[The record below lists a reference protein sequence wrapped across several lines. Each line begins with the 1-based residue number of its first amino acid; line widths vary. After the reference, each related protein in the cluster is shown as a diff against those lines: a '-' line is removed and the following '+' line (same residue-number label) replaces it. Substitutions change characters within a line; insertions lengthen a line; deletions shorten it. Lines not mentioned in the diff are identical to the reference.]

1 MSEEELYLIQSKHP
15 HSLDDID
22 IKATHETLFSAH
34 PAEFHIIGESHAV
47 SVPALP
53 FYEIFSCQ
61 PIRTEQASDTTINTI
76 ELCVDTRLS
85 TVYTLGDEHT
95 SIQTTVRIEPFESF
109 LDVGSFTI
117 VYKFEFSSL
126 TAMWSCPHESHQEGE
141 HCVFHMTPEE
151 RRHHDITP
159 QDIHAT
165 LLSELEAEA
174 NDKKEFI
181 GAHIPYLDL
190 DYIDVE
196 TDNQYPLDFRHTTI
210 KNGISAA
217 HARFEERV
225 DLRNSTVGGLHA
237 PNCEFEDGL
246 LASKAVFTDV
256 VTLSETVFNGD
267 TVDFTDTTFEQSL
280 VCEEIT
286 VAVDLFFEHAEFNGR
301 VSFDGAWFAEQAST
315 IDDNTIFNHAIF
327 HDIASFKHTSFYYT
341 AFQDVTFYDMTTFK
355 QATANGTIRLN
366 GSTFHAAADF
376 DELHCEEDISF
387 GDVVFHGKAFFRGVS
402 VIGGADVLAD
412 DFSLANTRFN
422 AETTFERGTFGFTNA
437 EDAKFNACVNFE
449 RSTFSDDAD
458 FVNTTFADTADF
470 DEVIFDGD
478 VAFTNTTFDADAVF
492 RGAEFNGGTNYIESD
507 AGTIMQPDRGWGHFD
522 FTQATVGDV
531 LLTAADQVDRRELLD
546 YFRFCDTTFDTFDFS
561 QHLEYLD
568 RNNWVL
574 HTFAHPE
581 TEFTPALELTPAR
594 IEKTYLKA
602 KSSAS
607 AQSNIKAAGEFRV
620 KRQQYARRKFTQI
633 AADSAEPIR
642 TRIRNGL
649 RTAENLFLEFSCGY
663 GLRLYRITTVFI
675 LVPLIAAI
683 LFTFAGPLFETSAGQ
698 ASLSQALNATGTR
711 TLLLNVYFSYIT
723 FLTIGYG
730 GIGPLGLGARFL
742 AAILVYLNVI
752 LAGLFIYSLIKRS
765 EI

>member
-1 MSEEELYLIQSKHP
+1 MNCQYT
-15 HSLDDID
+15 
-22 IKATHETLFSAH
+22 ATPEKN
-34 PAEFHIIGESHAV
+34 
-47 SVPALP
+47 
-53 FYEIFSCQ
+53 
-61 PIRTEQASDTTINTI
+61 R
-76 ELCVDTRLS
+76 
-85 TVYTLGDEHT
+85 
-95 SIQTTVRIEPFESF
+95 
-109 LDVGSFTI
+109 
-117 VYKFEFSSL
+117 FSSL

-246 LASKAVFTDV
+246 LASKTVFTDV

-341 AFQDVTFYDMTTFK
+341 AFQDVTFYDMTTFE

-507 AGTIMQPDRGWGHFD
+507 AVFNNVTFTQKADFSDTDIVSIEFNRTEFQSDVDFTDAEITETFIIENPVFVDDPYLDFTDATIEEGTIMQPNRGWGHFD

>member
-1 MSEEELYLIQSKHP
+1 MNCQYT
-15 HSLDDID
+15 
-22 IKATHETLFSAH
+22 ATPEKS
-34 PAEFHIIGESHAV
+34 
-47 SVPALP
+47 
-53 FYEIFSCQ
+53 Q
-61 PIRTEQASDTTINTI
+61 
-76 ELCVDTRLS
+76 
-85 TVYTLGDEHT
+85 
-95 SIQTTVRIEPFESF
+95 
-109 LDVGSFTI
+109 
-117 VYKFEFSSL
+117 FSSL

-507 AGTIMQPDRGWGHFD
+507 AVFNNVTFTQKADFSDTDIVSIEFNRTEFQSDVDFTDAEITETFIIENPVFVDDPYLDFTDATIEEGTIMQPDRGWGHFD

-698 ASLSQALNATGTR
+698 ASLSQALNATSTR

>member
-1 MSEEELYLIQSKHP
+1 MNCQYT
-15 HSLDDID
+15 
-22 IKATHETLFSAH
+22 ATPEKN
-34 PAEFHIIGESHAV
+34 
-47 SVPALP
+47 
-53 FYEIFSCQ
+53 Q
-61 PIRTEQASDTTINTI
+61 
-76 ELCVDTRLS
+76 
-85 TVYTLGDEHT
+85 
-95 SIQTTVRIEPFESF
+95 
-109 LDVGSFTI
+109 
-117 VYKFEFSSL
+117 FSSL

-286 VAVDLFFEHAEFNGR
+286 VAVDMFFEHAEFNGR

-341 AFQDVTFYDMTTFK
+341 AFQDVTFYDMTTFE

-507 AGTIMQPDRGWGHFD
+507 AVFKNVTFTQKADFSDTDIVSIEFNRTEFQSDVDFTDAEITETFIIENPVFVDDPYLDFTDATIEEGTIMQPDRGWGHFD

>member
-1 MSEEELYLIQSKHP
+1 MN
-15 HSLDDID
+15 
-22 IKATHETLFSAH
+22 
-34 PAEFHIIGESHAV
+34 
-47 SVPALP
+47 
-53 FYEIFSCQ
+53 CQ
-61 PIRTEQASDTTINTI
+61 Y
-76 ELCVDTRLS
+76 
-85 TVYTLGDEHT
+85 TVTPDEN
-95 SIQTTVRIEPFESF
+95 Q
-109 LDVGSFTI
+109 
-117 VYKFEFSSL
+117 FSSL
-126 TAMWSCPHESHQEGE
+126 TATWSCPHESHPEDDR
-141 HCVFHMTPEE
+141 CLFHMTPEE

-159 QDIHAT
+159 QDVHST

-210 KNGISAA
+210 ENGISAA

-225 DLRNSTVGGLHA
+225 DLRNSTVNGLDA

-246 LASKAVFTDV
+246 LAAEAVFTDV
-256 VTLSETVFNGD
+256 VTLSETVFTGD
-267 TVDFTDTTFEQSL
+267 MVDCVETTFEQSL

-286 VAVDLFFEHAEFNGR
+286 VAVDVSFENAAFNGP
-301 VSFDGAWFAEQAST
+301 VSFDGARFAEQAST
-315 IDDNTIFNHAIF
+315 VDENIIFNHATF
-327 HDIASFKHTSFYYT
+327 HNIASFRHTSFYHT
-341 AFQDVTFYDMTTFK
+341 SFQDVTFHDTADFEH
-355 QATANGTIRLN
+355 ATANGTIRLD
-366 GSTFHAAADF
+366 GATFHADADF
-376 DELHCEEDISF
+376 DELRCEKDISF
-387 GDVVFHGKAFFRGVS
+387 SDAVFHGEASFRGVS

-412 DFSLANTRFN
+412 DFSLVNTRFT
-422 AETTFERGTFGFTNA
+422 ARATFEQGTFGFTNA
-437 EDAKFNACVNFE
+437 EGAEFNTCVSFE
-449 RSTFSDDAD
+449 RSTFTDDAAFID
-458 FVNTTFADTADF
+458 VTFGDTADF

-478 VAFTNTTFDADAVF
+478 VTFTDSVFSANAVF
-492 RGAEFNGGTNYIESD
+492 RGAEFNGGTNYLASD
-507 AGTIMQPDRGWGHFD
+507 AVFTDVIFTQTADFSDTDIVSVEFQTTEFRAAVDFTNAEITETLIIETPTFINDPYLDFTDATIEEGTIMQPEHGWGYFD
-522 FTQATVGDV
+522 FTQATIGDV
-531 LLTAADQVDRRELLD
+531 LLTAANPADRRELLD

-574 HTFAHPE
+574 HNFAQPE
-581 TEFTPALELTPAR
+581 TEFTPAVELTPAHV
-594 IEKTYLKA
+594 EKTYLKA

-607 AQSNIKAAGEFRV
+607 EQSNIKAAGEFRV
-620 KRQQYARRKFTQI
+620 KRQQHARRKFAQI
-633 AADSAEPIR
+633 ATDSTEPIR
-642 TRIRNGL
+642 TRIKNGL

-675 LVPLIAAI
+675 LFPLIAAI
-683 LFTFAGPLFETSAGQ
+683 LFAFGGPLFETGAGQ
-698 ASLSQALNATGTR
+698 TSLSQILGEIVIDTEAQTGTR
-711 TLLLNVYFSYIT
+711 TFLLNVYFAYIT

>member
-1 MSEEELYLIQSKHP
+1 MNCQYT
-15 HSLDDID
+15 
-22 IKATHETLFSAH
+22 ATPEKS
-34 PAEFHIIGESHAV
+34 
-47 SVPALP
+47 
-53 FYEIFSCQ
+53 Q
-61 PIRTEQASDTTINTI
+61 
-76 ELCVDTRLS
+76 
-85 TVYTLGDEHT
+85 
-95 SIQTTVRIEPFESF
+95 
-109 LDVGSFTI
+109 
-117 VYKFEFSSL
+117 FSSL

-507 AGTIMQPDRGWGHFD
+507 AVFKNVTFTQKADFSDTDIVSIEFNRTEFQSDVDFTDAEITETFIIENPVFVDDPYLDFTDATIEEGTIMQPDRGWGHFD

>member
-1 MSEEELYLIQSKHP
+1 MNCQYT
-15 HSLDDID
+15 
-22 IKATHETLFSAH
+22 ATPEKN
-34 PAEFHIIGESHAV
+34 
-47 SVPALP
+47 
-53 FYEIFSCQ
+53 Q
-61 PIRTEQASDTTINTI
+61 
-76 ELCVDTRLS
+76 
-85 TVYTLGDEHT
+85 
-95 SIQTTVRIEPFESF
+95 
-109 LDVGSFTI
+109 
-117 VYKFEFSSL
+117 FSSL

-246 LASKAVFTDV
+246 LASKTVFTDV

-341 AFQDVTFYDMTTFK
+341 AFQDVTFHDMTTFK

-507 AGTIMQPDRGWGHFD
+507 AVFNNVTFTQKADFSDTDIVSIEFNRTEFQSDVDFTDAEITETFIIENPVFVDDPYLDFTDATIEEGTIMQPNRGWGHFD

>member
-1 MSEEELYLIQSKHP
+1 
-15 HSLDDID
+15 
-22 IKATHETLFSAH
+22 
-34 PAEFHIIGESHAV
+34 
-47 SVPALP
+47 
-53 FYEIFSCQ
+53 
-61 PIRTEQASDTTINTI
+61 
-76 ELCVDTRLS
+76 
-85 TVYTLGDEHT
+85 
-95 SIQTTVRIEPFESF
+95 
-109 LDVGSFTI
+109 
-117 VYKFEFSSL
+117 
-126 TAMWSCPHESHQEGE
+126 
-141 HCVFHMTPEE
+141 MTPEE

-507 AGTIMQPDRGWGHFD
+507 AVFNNVTFTQKADFSDTDIVSIEFNRTEFQSDVDFTDAEITETFIIENPVFVDDPYLDFTDATIEEGTIMQPDRGWGHFD

-698 ASLSQALNATGTR
+698 ASLSQALNATSTR

>member
-1 MSEEELYLIQSKHP
+1 MNCQYT
-15 HSLDDID
+15 
-22 IKATHETLFSAH
+22 ATPEKS
-34 PAEFHIIGESHAV
+34 
-47 SVPALP
+47 
-53 FYEIFSCQ
+53 Q
-61 PIRTEQASDTTINTI
+61 
-76 ELCVDTRLS
+76 
-85 TVYTLGDEHT
+85 
-95 SIQTTVRIEPFESF
+95 
-109 LDVGSFTI
+109 
-117 VYKFEFSSL
+117 FSSL

-341 AFQDVTFYDMTTFK
+341 AFQDVTFYDMTTFE

-507 AGTIMQPDRGWGHFD
+507 AVFKNVTFTQKADFSDTDIVSIEFNRTEFQSDVDFTDAEITETFIIENPVFVDDPYLDFTDATIEEGTIMQPDRGWGHFD

>member
-1 MSEEELYLIQSKHP
+1 MNCQYT
-15 HSLDDID
+15 
-22 IKATHETLFSAH
+22 ATPEKS
-34 PAEFHIIGESHAV
+34 
-47 SVPALP
+47 
-53 FYEIFSCQ
+53 Q
-61 PIRTEQASDTTINTI
+61 
-76 ELCVDTRLS
+76 
-85 TVYTLGDEHT
+85 
-95 SIQTTVRIEPFESF
+95 
-109 LDVGSFTI
+109 
-117 VYKFEFSSL
+117 FSSL

-341 AFQDVTFYDMTTFK
+341 AFQDVTFYDMTTFE

-507 AGTIMQPDRGWGHFD
+507 AVFNNVTFTQKADFSDTDIVSIEFNRTEFQSDVDFTDAEITETFIIENPVFVDDPYLDFTDATIEEGTIMQPDRGWGHFD

>member
-1 MSEEELYLIQSKHP
+1 MNCQYT
-15 HSLDDID
+15 
-22 IKATHETLFSAH
+22 ATPEKN
-34 PAEFHIIGESHAV
+34 
-47 SVPALP
+47 
-53 FYEIFSCQ
+53 Q
-61 PIRTEQASDTTINTI
+61 
-76 ELCVDTRLS
+76 
-85 TVYTLGDEHT
+85 
-95 SIQTTVRIEPFESF
+95 
-109 LDVGSFTI
+109 
-117 VYKFEFSSL
+117 FSSL

-341 AFQDVTFYDMTTFK
+341 AFQDVTFYDMTTFE

-492 RGAEFNGGTNYIESD
+492 RGAEFNGRTNYIESD
-507 AGTIMQPDRGWGHFD
+507 AVFNNVTFTQKADFSDTDIVSIEFNRTEFQSDVDFTDAEITETFIIENPVFVDDPYLDFTDATIEEGTIMQPDRGWGHFD

>member
-1 MSEEELYLIQSKHP
+1 MNCQYT
-15 HSLDDID
+15 
-22 IKATHETLFSAH
+22 ATPEKN
-34 PAEFHIIGESHAV
+34 
-47 SVPALP
+47 
-53 FYEIFSCQ
+53 Q
-61 PIRTEQASDTTINTI
+61 
-76 ELCVDTRLS
+76 
-85 TVYTLGDEHT
+85 
-95 SIQTTVRIEPFESF
+95 
-109 LDVGSFTI
+109 
-117 VYKFEFSSL
+117 FSSL

-246 LASKAVFTDV
+246 LASKTVFTDV

-341 AFQDVTFYDMTTFK
+341 AFQDVTFYDMTTFE

-507 AGTIMQPDRGWGHFD
+507 AVFKNVTFTQKADFSDTDIVSIEFNRTEFQSDVDFTDAEITETFIIENPVFVDDPYLDFTDATIEEGTIMQPDRGWGHFD

>member
-1 MSEEELYLIQSKHP
+1 MNCQYT
-15 HSLDDID
+15 
-22 IKATHETLFSAH
+22 ATPEKS
-34 PAEFHIIGESHAV
+34 
-47 SVPALP
+47 
-53 FYEIFSCQ
+53 Q
-61 PIRTEQASDTTINTI
+61 
-76 ELCVDTRLS
+76 
-85 TVYTLGDEHT
+85 
-95 SIQTTVRIEPFESF
+95 
-109 LDVGSFTI
+109 
-117 VYKFEFSSL
+117 FSSL

-246 LASKAVFTDV
+246 LASKTVFTDV

-341 AFQDVTFYDMTTFK
+341 AFQDVTFYDMTTFE

-507 AGTIMQPDRGWGHFD
+507 AVFKNVTFTQKADFSDTDIVSIEFNRTEFQSDVDFTDAEITETFIIENPVFVDDPYLDFTDATIEEGTIMQPDRGWGHFD